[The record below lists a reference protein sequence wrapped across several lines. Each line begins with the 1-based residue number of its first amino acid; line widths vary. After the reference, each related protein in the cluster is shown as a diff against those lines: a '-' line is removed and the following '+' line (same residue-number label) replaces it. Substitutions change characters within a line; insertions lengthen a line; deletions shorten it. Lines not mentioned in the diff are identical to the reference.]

1 MKQDNI
7 VHALWIGR
15 ELQSLELLTIKSFL
29 DMGAEFNLW
38 TYKQLKTK
46 IPKEVKLRDANE
58 ILKESSIFRYPK
70 NTYLGFGGGS
80 FAGFSDVFR
89 YKLLYELGGWWTD
102 MDVTCLKPLN
112 EVTDDYWFRFHGVLS
127 VVANIIKCPPKS
139 KLMKLCFDRATK
151 EMNENQRDWHHGI
164 RILCYYIEF
173 LNLAKYI
180 HYEECNFDR
189 ADFVNKLVLETEGFE
204 FLPTSWR
211 FIHWMNTVINKN
223 QVNDSVLDKLYKKY
237 KLEKHSGGMML

>member
-1 MKQDNI
+1 MQKNL

-15 ELQSLELLTIKSFL
+15 ELQPLEMLTISSFL

-38 TYKQLKTK
+38 HYEPIKNR
-46 IPKEVKLRDANE
+46 IPKEVKLRNANE
-58 ILKESSIFRYPK
+58 ILPEGAIFRYPK

-89 YKLLYELGGWWTD
+89 YKVLYEYGGWWSD
-102 MDVTCLKPLN
+102 MDVTCLKQLK
-112 EVTDDYWFRFHGVLS
+112 EVSDEYWFRFHGVLS

-139 KLMKLCFDRATK
+139 RLMKLCFDRAIK

-173 LNLAKYI
+173 LNLSKFI
-180 HYEECNFDR
+180 HFEECNIDR
-189 ADFVNKLVLETEGFE
+189 PDFVNKFITRSSESI
-204 FLPTSWR
+204 PKNWR
-211 FIHWMNTVINKN
+211 FIHWMNTVIDKN
-223 QVNDSVLDKLYKKY
+223 QVDGSELDNLYKKY
-237 KLEKHSGGMML
+237 KLNKYSGDMMI